1 MTTRL
6 KILSFGLIV
15 SIIVAVTDY
24 VNRNNERPK
33 PSVRNKK
40 SSVSSKRQS
49 YKSKITRQKKIIE
62 DASDKNQPNSETYG
76 CLLYTSPSPRDAT
89 LSRMPSSA

>member
-15 SIIVAVTDY
+15 SLIVAVTDY

-40 SSVSSKRQS
+40 SSVSPKRQS

-62 DASDKNQPNSETYG
+62 DGTDMIALIHILFFALLISDVTKY
-76 CLLYTSPSPRDAT
+76 L
-89 LSRMPSSA
+89 

>member
-24 VNRNNERPK
+24 VNRNNEVHMRGRTPN
-33 PSVRNKK
+33 PRQRNYYL
-40 SSVSSKRQS
+40 SSFDQ
-49 YKSKITRQKKIIE
+49 
-62 DASDKNQPNSETYG
+62 
-76 CLLYTSPSPRDAT
+76 
-89 LSRMPSSA
+89 